1 MPSSA
6 RFGPKASSA
15 TQMPALSNPRH
26 ERFVRYYMKTNNA
39 SAAYLKA
46 GYRPKDRAS
55 LDPAASKLTRHHK
68 VQSRIREIRRQ
79 MTQRTRITLETLL
92 HDLAEDRA
100 LARETKQVSAA
111 IAATQLSAKLVGLL
125 IDRKESGQPGD
136 FSDLTS
142 ADEIMAKV
150 RADLGDEFADALA
163 GVLSKADPVETPTQ
177 TPELDAERDEGATLN

>member
-1 MPSSA
+1 
-6 RFGPKASSA
+6 
-15 TQMPALSNPRH
+15 MPALANPRH

-92 HDLAEDRA
+92 NDLAEDRK

-125 IDRKESGQPGD
+125 IDRKESGAPGD
-136 FSDLTS
+136 FSDLSS
-142 ADEIMAKV
+142 ADEILAKV
-150 RADLGDEFADALA
+150 RTDLGDEFADALSA
-163 GVLSKADPVETPTQ
+163 VLSKRDDTPQ
-177 TPELDAERDEGATLN
+177 DVAPAIELDAERDDGATLN